1 MISLLII
8 LIAEEIKMLRKLSIG
23 LFTALIIACL
33 LLPAAA
39 FAEEPDGNAGPA
51 EQTAPQPAERT
62 ILMCV

>member
-1 MISLLII
+1 
-8 LIAEEIKMLRKLSIG
+8 MLRKLSIG